1 MAPIISDANS
11 TQFIRF
17 DGHGKINAMFHKKW
31 FQFLAGMFT
40 ASLLIVAF
48 YFLPPIHSR
57 MSWRLDF
64 AASYIRGMIH
74 PVYAVPTAVSEALII
89 AANTPK
95 PVSPTP
101 ALIVSPT
108 PLPPTPSP
116 TALPSNASLPAPDF
130 EKQTMNNCG
139 PAALS
144 TYLRYFGWEG
154 NQESVAEI
162 LKPRPED
169 RNVNVE
175 ELVYFVRNNAGWLNI
190 EYRVGGD
197 LSILKSLIANGIPV
211 MIEESFH
218 MDQKYW
224 PTDDLWAGHYQ
235 FITGYNDAT
244 RTIVAQDTY
253 YGANLAVSY
262 DELENNWQS
271 FNHVFIMIYPPDK
284 EETVKLILG
293 DDWDVDQNRQ
303 RALEDSIQATQLEPK
318 NTYAWFNLGSNLVYF
333 ERYGEAASAYDRAR
347 ELGFPQRMLRYQFGP
362 FIAYF
367 NSLRNDDLKTIAKYA
382 INITPNSEEARLWM
396 GWAHFRDGD
405 RQAALS
411 EFKKALYYNEAYI
424 DARYALDYISSN

>member
-1 MAPIISDANS
+1 
-11 TQFIRF
+11 
-17 DGHGKINAMFHKKW
+17 MFHKKW
-31 FQFLAGMFT
+31 FQVLAGMFT
-40 ASLLIVAF
+40 ASVLIVAF

-57 MSWRLDF
+57 LRWRLDF
-64 AASYIRGMIH
+64 AASYIRGMIN
-74 PVYAVPTAVSEALII
+74 PVYTVPTAVSEAAII

-95 PVSPTP
+95 PVSSTP
-101 ALIVSPT
+101 APIISPT
-108 PLPPTPSP
+108 PMPPTPSP
-116 TALPSNASLPAPDF
+116 TALPSYASLPAPDF

-139 PAALS
+139 PAALA
-144 TYLRYFGWEG
+144 TYLRFYGWEG

-197 LSILKSLIANGIPV
+197 LSIIKNLIANGIPV

-244 RTIVAQDTY
+244 HTFVAQDTY
-253 YGANLAVSY
+253 YGPDLVVSY

-284 EETVKLILG
+284 EETVKQILG

-303 RALEDSIQATQLEPK
+303 RALEDSILATQLEAN

-367 NSLRNDDLKTIAKYA
+367 NSLRNDDLKAIAKYA

-424 DARYALDYISSN
+424 DAQYALDYISSN

>member
-1 MAPIISDANS
+1 
-11 TQFIRF
+11 
-17 DGHGKINAMFHKKW
+17 MFHKKW
-31 FQFLAGMFT
+31 FQFLAGMLT
-40 ASLLIVAF
+40 ASVVIVAF

-57 MSWRLDF
+57 LRWRLDF
-64 AASYIRGMIH
+64 AASYIRGMIN
-74 PVYAVPTAVSEALII
+74 PVYAVPTAVSEAAII

-101 ALIVSPT
+101 APIISPT

-116 TALPSNASLPAPDF
+116 TALPSYASLPAPDF

-139 PAALS
+139 PAALA
-144 TYLRYFGWEG
+144 TYLRFYGWEG

-190 EYRVGGD
+190 EYRVAGD
-197 LSILKSLIANGIPV
+197 LSIIKNLIANGIPV

-244 RTIVAQDTY
+244 RTFVAQDTY
-253 YGANLAVSY
+253 YGPDLVVSY

-271 FNHVFIMIYPPDK
+271 FNHVFIMIYPQDK
-284 EETVKLILG
+284 EETVKQILG
-293 DDWDVDQNRQ
+293 DNWDVDQNRQ
-303 RALEDSIQATQLEPK
+303 QALEDSILASQLEPN

-367 NSLRNDDLKTIAKYA
+367 NSLRNDDLKIISKYA

-396 GWAHFRDGD
+396 GWAHFRDGE

-411 EFKKALYYNEAYI
+411 EFKKALYYNETYI
-424 DARYALDYISSN
+424 DAQYALDYLANN